1 VNKFDLSMPTGVSFF
16 PTLEEKDKISRNMEE
31 VLE

>member
-1 VNKFDLSMPTGVSFF
+1 MPTGVSFF